1 MTWRPINASL
11 QHGIILGYRIYYEKD
26 MNVPQRRKRRS
37 LQSFDVT
44 VLGQNNLTWVI
55 EELEK
60 FTNYCIEIVGFN
72 RKGDGKQ
79 SNWVCTM
86 TDEDGKIEPFLTLT
100 TDSGTH
106 PISNEQL
113 SHKLLLSLWA
123 LSFCKKNLSF

>member
-1 MTWRPINASL
+1 
-11 QHGIILGYRIYYEKD
+11 

-37 LQSFDVT
+37 SQSFDVT

-60 FTNYCIEIVGFN
+60 FTNYCIKIVGFN

-86 TDEDGKIEPFLTLT
+86 TDEDGKIEPFLTPT
-100 TDSGTH
+100 TGSGTH
-106 PISNEQL
+106 
-113 SHKLLLSLWA
+113 
-123 LSFCKKNLSF
+123 CKKTKLFRTKNFLTNYSFHYEL

>member
-11 QHGIILGYRIYYEKD
+11 RHGIILGYRIHYEKD

-37 LQSFDVT
+37 SQSFDVT

-60 FTNYCIEIVGFN
+60 FTKYCIEIVGFN

-106 PISNEQL
+106 
-113 SHKLLLSLWA
+113 
-123 LSFCKKNLSF
+123 CKKTKLFRTKNFLTNYSFHYEL

>member
-1 MTWRPINASL
+1 MNVTWRPINASL
-11 QHGIILGYRIYYEKD
+11 QHGIILGYRIHYEKD

-37 LQSFDVT
+37 SQSFDVT

-60 FTNYCIEIVGFN
+60 FTNYCIKTVGFN

-86 TDEDGKIEPFLTLT
+86 TDEDGKTEPFLTLT

-106 PISNEQL
+106 
-113 SHKLLLSLWA
+113 
-123 LSFCKKNLSF
+123 CKKTKLFRTNNFLTNYSFHYEL

>member
-1 MTWRPINASL
+1 
-11 QHGIILGYRIYYEKD
+11 
-26 MNVPQRRKRRS
+26 MNVSQRRKRRS

-60 FTNYCIEIVGFN
+60 FTKYCIEIVGFN

-106 PISNEQL
+106 
-113 SHKLLLSLWA
+113 
-123 LSFCKKNLSF
+123 CKKRNYFERTTFSQITPFTMGSKFL

>member
-1 MTWRPINASL
+1 
-11 QHGIILGYRIYYEKD
+11 

-60 FTNYCIEIVGFN
+60 FTKYCIEIVGFN